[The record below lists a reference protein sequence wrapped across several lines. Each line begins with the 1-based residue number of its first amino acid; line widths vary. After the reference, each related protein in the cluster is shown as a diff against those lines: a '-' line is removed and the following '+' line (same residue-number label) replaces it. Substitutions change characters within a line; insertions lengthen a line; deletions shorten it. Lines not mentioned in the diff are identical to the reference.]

1 MRVVDHFCSGRSADP
16 DTCTCL
22 HKLHELLM
30 SEPVTQNR
38 KCLQQEKN
46 TIVHL

>member
-1 MRVVDHFCSGRSADP
+1 MRIVDYFCSGNSADP
-16 DTCTCL
+16 DTCL

-38 KCLQQEKN
+38 KCLRQEKN
-46 TIVHL
+46 TTVHL